1 LQIQRTNGYRKVIK
15 IFCQKPKY
23 HPSTDILRET
33 QISNIL
39 KILQILYGYLELIA
53 FLIGVSNWM
62 PVKCGL
68 EKI

>member
-1 LQIQRTNGYRKVIK
+1 
-15 IFCQKPKY
+15 
-23 HPSTDILRET
+23 LRET